1 LYRRA
6 YANAVLLLLLTVLA
20 VPAVAWAG
28 SGGASPAGD
37 SGGTTP
43 TNRPGVQ
50 QGDVTATVSG
60 GGFTLSARISALLR
74 HELVFTG
81 SVPASAAGNTV
92 IVQRLDRHAG
102 WVTTATATAAQGG
115 SFSAV
120 WRTNHIGRFAT
131 RVLLASG
138 GGARSRDAVVSPA
151 LDVTVYRPSVSTTYG
166 PGFYGSRT
174 ACGEILKRTT
184 VGVAN
189 RSLPCGTSVAIYYD
203 GRTMVVPV
211 IDRGPYANRAD
222 WDLTEATARALG
234 IGGTVTLGATSLPKS
249 AR

>member
-1 LYRRA
+1 
-6 YANAVLLLLLTVLA
+6 
-20 VPAVAWAG
+20 
-28 SGGASPAGD
+28 
-37 SGGTTP
+37 
-43 TNRPGVQ
+43 
-50 QGDVTATVSG
+50 
-60 GGFTLSARISALLR
+60 
-74 HELVFTG
+74 
-81 SVPASAAGNTV
+81 
-92 IVQRLDRHAG
+92 
-102 WVTTATATAAQGG
+102 
-115 SFSAV
+115 
-120 WRTNHIGRFAT
+120 
-131 RVLLASG
+131 
-138 GGARSRDAVVSPA
+138 
-151 LDVTVYRPSVSTTYG
+151 VYRPSVSTTYG